1 MMFYLNELI
10 YPGTLLYD
18 MTLVVPTVNVAAS
31 LRRLTPSAM
40 SAGNTGLTG
49 YSGATGASGMTG
61 ATGQTGL
68 SGLTGG
74 TGLSGATGVPCMMF
88 YLNELYLPQDTLV
101 VPTVNVPAQLRRLTP
116 SAIMVSCRHHR
127 ADRLQWS
134 HRSIRH
140 DGRHGTDRSQRP
152 DRRHRLVG
160 CHRCAVLDV
169 LP

>member
-1 MMFYLNELI
+1 
-10 YPGTLLYD
+10 
-18 MTLVVPTVNVAAS
+18 
-31 LRRLTPSAM
+31 
-40 SAGNTGLTG
+40 
-49 YSGATGASGMTG
+49 
-61 ATGQTGL
+61 
-68 SGLTGG
+68 
-74 TGLSGATGVPCMMF
+74 MMF